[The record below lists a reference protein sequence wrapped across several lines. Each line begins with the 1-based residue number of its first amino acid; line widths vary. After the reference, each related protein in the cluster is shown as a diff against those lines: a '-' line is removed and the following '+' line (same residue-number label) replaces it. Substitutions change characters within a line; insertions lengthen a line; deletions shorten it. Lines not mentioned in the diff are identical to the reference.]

1 MPISQKISLLTKSAL
16 KDRVLTFVERQI
28 IVQTALDE
36 GTSEQEINDYLNL
49 ALNERLKSYS
59 KEELCHCPHCGA
71 QTPLISNSCLFCGGA
86 LNTGTQADTS
96 AIISGTEAEIIEQEN
111 LKTDIERHNI
121 KNCPDCGA
129 PFPLISNICPSCG
142 HVLHEQADSA
152 LNINNLV
159 NEINLSINDL
169 KSTPN
174 PGFGDMLKHYFGLI
188 ALFLCAAC
196 LGFASSVSNGG
207 NGNPLYLYAAAA
219 FFVLAL
225 AGLAVVKS
233 SPVSSSD
240 ERYYTALHDY
250 QKYMRQVSTLYGN
263 HPEAKKF
270 MGQFSDL
277 LSLYEKKRKTNR
289 TTIAICTAI
298 MLAALCIPLAFINM
312 G

>member
-16 KDRVLTFVERQI
+16 KDRVLTFVERKI
-28 IVQTALDE
+28 IVEAAMQE
-36 GTSEQEINDYLNL
+36 GVSEQEINDYLNNE
-49 ALNERLKSYS
+49 LNERLKTYS
-59 KEELCHCPHCGA
+59 KEDLCHCPHCGA
-71 QTPLISNSCLFCGGA
+71 QTPLISNSCLFCGGE
-86 LNTGTQADTS
+86 LNTEKQADTTVS
-96 AIISGTEAEIIEQEN
+96 ISGREAAIIEQEN

-159 NEINLSINDL
+159 NDINLSINDL

-188 ALFLCAAC
+188 SLFLCAAC
-196 LGFASSVSNGG
+196 LGFASSVSANESESSV
-207 NGNPLYLYAAAA
+207 YLYAAAA

-233 SPVSSSD
+233 SPVGRSD

-250 QKYMRQVSTLYGN
+250 QKYIRQVSTLYGN

-270 MGQFSDL
+270 MGQFADL
-277 LSLYEKKRKTNR
+277 LSLYEQKRKSNR
-289 TTIAICTAI
+289 LKIAICTAI
-298 MLAALCIPLAFINM
+298 MLAALCIPLAYINM